1 MTNRQIVIVE
11 SDRRRLLKE
20 LKAAASLCQ
29 EQAASLHELASSIRD
44 GAVRSAPDERGALT
58 ADLLGS
64 AMEADAEDYLGLAA
78 VIQDALSEDGQRIV
92 FECGEHTDGWAADVI
107 GTSERPSHSRFARVQ
122 SFGTL
127 TAASGTGRHKS

>member
-29 EQAASLHELASSIRD
+29 EQGASLHELASSIRA
-44 GAVRSAPDERGALT
+44 GAVRSAPEERGALT

-64 AMEADAEDYLGLAA
+64 AMDADAEDYLGLAA

-92 FECGEHTDGWAADVI
+92 FECGEDIDGWAADVI
-107 GTSERPSHSRFARVQ
+107 GTSETSIHSTFARVQ
-122 SFGTL
+122 SVSRSSAL
-127 TAASGTGRHKS
+127 SV